1 MSSAATCPDC
11 QTAPSAL
18 ELARARDAWQ
28 KAARLDADPATYEEY
43 PYGSRLGAAFLQ
55 AYNAALAEIA
65 AWRAAKGV

>member
-1 MSSAATCPDC
+1 MEMTATCPDC

-18 ELARARDAWQ
+18 DLARARDAGQ
-28 KAARLDADPATYEEY
+28 KAARLDDDPATYEEY
-43 PYGSRLGAAFLQ
+43 PYGSRLGAAFLD

>member
-18 ELARARDAWQ
+18 ELARAGDAGQ
-28 KAARLDADPATYEEY
+28 KYASMGEDPATYCEY
-43 PYGSRLGAAFLQ
+43 AYGSRLGAAFLD

-65 AWRAAKGV
+65 AWRAARGV